1 MKLYEIPT
9 AIRSALDTVEVDE
22 ETGELLNLDALHA
35 VEAEAA
41 EKIAAA
47 GFYLLEE
54 KAEEKALSE
63 AIDRM
68 RERLDALKAR
78 NQKLRDFVLTV
89 LPHVGGRVKRPD
101 ISIFPRR
108 TPYVVIDDE
117 AAVPADFKTEEVL
130 TKIDKTALKKAL
142 SSGDVSG
149 AHLEESVSLQVR

>member
-1 MKLYEIPT
+1 MKLYEIPST
-9 AIRSALDTVEVDE
+9 IRAALDSVEVDE
-22 ETGELLNLDALHA
+22 ETGELTNLDALHA

-54 KAEEKALSE
+54 KAEEKAMSE

-101 ISIFPRR
+101 ISIYPRR
-108 TPYVVIDDE
+108 AKRVVIDDE
-117 AAVPADFKTEEVL
+117 GAVPGEFKTEEVL

-149 AHLEESVSLQVR
+149 AHLEESISLQVR

>member
-1 MKLYEIPT
+1 MKLYEIPS
-9 AIRSALDTVEVDE
+9 AIRAALDSVEIDE
-22 ETGELLNLDALHA
+22 ETGELTNLDALHA

-54 KAEEKALSE
+54 KAEEEAMAE
-63 AIDRM
+63 AIKRM
-68 RERLDALKAR
+68 RERLEAMKMR
-78 NQKLRDFVLTV
+78 NQKLRNFVLTV

-108 TPYVVIDDE
+108 SQSVVIDDE
-117 AAVPADFKTEEVL
+117 AAVPLEFKTEEVL

-142 SSGDVSG
+142 SNGDVSG